1 MILIDC
7 KCSTVCCIYLFIFI
21 YFIGWKA
28 SYIVYLP
35 SFSSIMNS
43 SPWSKITEKCKDYCQ
58 IRNYRLSLAINEPI
72 MHTVARHHPPKAHF
86 EPGKSLLLYN
96 KIWGLLWK
104 PHNFTSR
111 NCQGDPQQS
120 NTLQTATIS
129 SAAHQWS
136 VSFLSTWTAIR

>member
-1 MILIDC
+1 M
-7 KCSTVCCIYLFIFI
+7 YLFI
-21 YFIGWKA
+21 
-28 SYIVYLP
+28 YLYLFYWVK
-35 SFSSIMNS
+35 SFLYCLSSIIFLSIMNS
-43 SPWSKITEKCKDYCQ
+43 SPWSEITEKCKDYCQ

-104 PHNFTSR
+104 PHDFNSR